1 MAPRHVL
8 VWPLLAGLLV
18 VWPAAVGAQVLRV
31 EDETG
36 AIHYTNNPCDPTYRR
51 LAPGA
56 CPSPDVA
63 APTPAT
69 AAAAGEVA
77 PATTAPTPLARAIE
91 STATRY
97 GVDHRLVDAVV
108 RVESGGNP
116 RAVSPKGAL
125 GLMQLMPARAQALGI
140 REPFDPGA
148 NLDGGVRHLREL
160 LQRYDGNLTLVL
172 AAYNAGEEAVRLH
185 RGVPPYRETEEYVR
199 KVLSLYAPAPAP
211 SGGGAA
217 KPPRQA
223 PARPRL

>member
-1 MAPRHVL
+1 MARRRVL
-8 VWPLLAGLLV
+8 AWLVPAGLLV
-18 VWPAAVGAQVLRV
+18 LWPAAIGAQVLRV

-36 AIHYTNNPCDPTYRR
+36 TIHYTNNPCDPIYRR

-56 CPSPDVA
+56 CPPPEAA
-63 APTPAT
+63 APTPM
-69 AAAAGEVA
+69 AAAVTPESV
-77 PATTAPTPLARAIE
+77 PVTVAPTPLAMAIE

-108 RVESGGNP
+108 QVESGGNP

-140 REPFDPGA
+140 REPFDPRA

-160 LQRYDGNLTLVL
+160 LRRYDGNLTLVL

-185 RGVPPYRETEEYVR
+185 RGVPPFRETEEYVR
-199 KVLSLYAPAPAP
+199 KVLSLYAVTPP
-211 SGGGAA
+211 SEGAAA
-217 KPPRQA
+217 KPPRRA
-223 PARPRL
+223 PARSRL

>member
-1 MAPRHVL
+1 MVQRRVFA
-8 VWPLLAGLLV
+8 WPVLAGLLV
-18 VWPAAVGAQVLRV
+18 VWPAAIGAQVLRV

-56 CPSPDVA
+56 CAPLDV
-63 APTPAT
+63 
-69 AAAAGEVA
+69 
-77 PATTAPTPLARAIE
+77 TAPTPVTAAVTAEPAPVTAASMPLAMAIE

-160 LQRYDGNLTLVL
+160 LRRYDGNLTLVL

-185 RGVPPYRETEEYVR
+185 RGVPPFRETEEYVR
-199 KVLSLYAPAPAP
+199 KVLSLYAPASAP
-211 SGGGAA
+211 SGGAAA
-217 KPPRQA
+217 KQPRRT
-223 PARPRL
+223 PARSRL